1 MPNFIN
7 EVWYFMQLSLID
19 YRGNEG
25 YTFCA
30 AMDSARPASS
40 TFNHYSGSVLDD
52 PGRL

>member
-1 MPNFIN
+1 
-7 EVWYFMQLSLID
+7 MQLSLID

-40 TFNHYSGSVLDD
+40 TFNHYSGRVLDD